1 MGVASKARTEVHT
14 SSTRL
19 RWVPMGTWP
28 ALEVTDIKT
37 AITTQMASLCGQH
50 TPGGLDLNNN
60 IKNKQSIWPIISPF
74 TSRRRN
80 QAQNEP
86 RCKNI

>member
-80 QAQNEP
+80 QAQ
-86 RCKNI
+86 K